1 MKTVGRVLIILIA
14 FAIMMGI
21 TYSIVGVSSSSNNMP
36 AFQNGGERFSPNGEQ
51 RGFRDESRG
60 GSGFGMLFGL
70 VKNSVIVTMI
80 VVLVALPKNF
90 LQQKR
95 RAVPVRIK

>member
-1 MKTVGRVLIILIA
+1 
-14 FAIMMGI
+14 
-21 TYSIVGVSSSSNNMP
+21 
-36 AFQNGGERFSPNGEQ
+36 
-51 RGFRDESRG
+51 
-60 GSGFGMLFGL
+60 
-70 VKNSVIVTMI
+70 VKNSVIVALI